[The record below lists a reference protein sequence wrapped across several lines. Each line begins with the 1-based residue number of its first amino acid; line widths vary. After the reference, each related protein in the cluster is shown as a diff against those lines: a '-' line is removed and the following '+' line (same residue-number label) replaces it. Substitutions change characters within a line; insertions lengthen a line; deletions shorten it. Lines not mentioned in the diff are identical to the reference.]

1 MDIETVYDGSWVK
14 GKELRRPWIFFFE
27 NPAGIKKCDLP
38 SKICVLQVS
47 PVSPMFHPC
56 WLSIRQASV
65 CWSLAAVEVRRETF
79 QNPPR
84 GPKWPLKTLKKNY
97 MWKGHLSKMTSI
109 WVGELLVCI
118 TRYLGFLENKD
129 ADGKS
134 RNLEKKTTPL
144 QPKGSIGIFPFG
156 IRSLDEGLGLAITKE
171 LVAQGVRGA
180 QFDVSKSRG
189 WLGEI
194 SRVGP

>member
-1 MDIETVYDGSWVK
+1 MLVVD
-14 GKELRRPWIFFFE
+14 F
-27 NPAGIKKCDLP
+27 
-38 SKICVLQVS
+38 
-47 PVSPMFHPC
+47 
-56 WLSIRQASV
+56 QASV
-65 CWSLAAVEVRRETF
+65 CWSLAAVEVRQETF
-79 QNPPR
+79 QNPS
-84 GPKWPLKTLKKNY
+84 GPEMAMPKTLKKLTCGRGTFQ
-97 MWKGHLSKMTSI
+97 KLTSI

-134 RNLEKKTTPL
+134 LNLGKKTTPL

-189 WLGEI
+189 WLG
-194 SRVGP
+194 